1 MNWEEG
7 ENPMRDFLARLL
19 LALAITLV
27 AFALASPTNAQ
38 NKNDDPLPASPHLAQ
53 QSQQQP
59 DTGRVSSKDAQTQDA
74 LAFTGRVVKE
84 KDKLVLN
91 DPVTKMS
98 YQFDDQSKAK
108 PFIGK
113 QVKVVGKLDMDSNTI
128 HIERIEPLL

>member
-1 MNWEEG
+1 
-7 ENPMRDFLARLL
+7 MRDFLARLL

-38 NKNDDPLPASPHLAQ
+38 NKSDDPYSASPHLAQ
-53 QSQQQP
+53 QSEQQSGAG
-59 DTGRVSSKDAQTQDA
+59 TASSGDEQTQDA

-84 KDKLVLN
+84 VVKERETLVLN
-91 DPVTKMS
+91 DPVTKVK
-98 YQFDDQSKAK
+98 YQLDDQSKAK

-113 QVKVVGKLDMDSNTI
+113 QVKAIGKLEMNSNTI

>member
-1 MNWEEG
+1 
-7 ENPMRDFLARLL
+7 MRNFLVRLL

-38 NKNDDPLPASPHLAQ
+38 NKNNDDPSAASLPLAQ

-59 DTGRVSSKDAQTQDA
+59 DASSASSRDAQTQDA
-74 LAFTGRVVKE
+74 LAFTGRVVKDKE
-84 KDKLVLN
+84 KLVLN
-91 DPVTKMS
+91 DPVTKMR

-113 QVKVVGKLDMDSNTI
+113 QAKVIGRLDMNSNTI
-128 HIERIEPLL
+128 HIERIEALL

>member
-1 MNWEEG
+1 
-7 ENPMRDFLARLL
+7 MRNFLIRLL

-38 NKNDDPLPASPHLAQ
+38 NKNHDDPPAASLPLAQ

-59 DTGRVSSKDAQTQDA
+59 DGGTASSRDAQTQDA
-74 LAFTGRVVKE
+74 LAFTGRVVKDKE
-84 KDKLVLN
+84 KLVLN
-91 DPVTKMS
+91 DPVTKMR

-113 QVKVVGKLDMDSNTI
+113 QVKVIGRLDMNSNTI
-128 HIERIEPLL
+128 HIERIEALL